1 MIQLHQLVP
10 TNLQEEKVKFMADT
24 SYNPQFSYAEPVP
37 QAELGYYGRAER
49 KLRTIAQFIVTTH
62 APLYLLRLAMKERD
76 VNASDDVIRTETTA
90 YLRQLGLVDRY
101 TIIFKKDAVSRCS
114 ITATTIT
121 FRSHADYTKQT
132 LLATLNHELGTHAL
146 RRSNDETQPWHGKRK
161 KFGLEN
167 PMVTEE
173 GLAVLHQQLEQ
184 RIPTL
189 YNSAVRY
196 LANDFAN
203 DHSFV
208 ELWRWLT
215 PYIRNEEKRWAMCF
229 RAKRGMTDTSVKG
242 SYSKDLVYFK
252 GAYQVSQW
260 LAEHDFDLARLYY
273 GKISYDDV
281 NRVEKLEI
289 NKNLIL
295 PTFFTQNPVEYARK
309 ITRIREINSFV

>member
-1 MIQLHQLVP
+1 MIQLRQLVP

-24 SYNPQFSYAEPVP
+24 SYNPQFTYTEVLP
-37 QAELGYYGRAER
+37 QKELRYYGKAEKR
-49 KLRTIAQFIVTTH
+49 LRTIAELIVTTH
-62 APLYLLRLAMKERD
+62 VPLYLLRLAMKERD
-76 VNASDDVIRTETTA
+76 AHASNEEIQAETIT
-90 YLRQLGLVDRY
+90 YLQELGLADRY
-101 TIIFKKDAVSRCS
+101 TIVFKKEAVSRCS
-114 ITATTIT
+114 ITANTIT
-121 FRSHADYTKQT
+121 FRSQADYTKQT
-132 LLATLNHELGTHAL
+132 LLATLNHEVGTHAL
-146 RRSNDETQPWHGKRK
+146 RRNNDETQPWHGKRK
-161 KFGLEN
+161 RFDLKN

-196 LANDFAN
+196 LANDLASE
-203 DHSFV
+203 HSFV

-229 RAKRGMTDTSVKG
+229 RAKRGLTDTSQKG
-242 SYSKDLVYFK
+242 GYSKDLVYFK

-260 LAEHDFDLARLYY
+260 LAEHDFDLTRLYY
-273 GKISYDDV
+273 GKISCNDV
-281 NRVEKLEI
+281 DRVEKLEI

-295 PTFFTQNPVEYARK
+295 PTFFSQNPVEYARK